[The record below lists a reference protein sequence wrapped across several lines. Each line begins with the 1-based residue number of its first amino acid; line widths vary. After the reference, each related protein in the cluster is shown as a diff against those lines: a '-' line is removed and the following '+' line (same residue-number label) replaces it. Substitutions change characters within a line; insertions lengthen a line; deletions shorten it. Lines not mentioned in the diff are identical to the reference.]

1 MTKLGY
7 LPKSSQEPLVIILNT
22 LFPIF
27 TLLVLGQYLRRRGL
41 TNTEFLQTADK
52 LIYFFFF
59 PAMLFWKIGGASFAE
74 GVDYIFCLA
83 SLIAILIMFVISTL
97 VIIFSRIT
105 PFQAGSFSQSCYR
118 FNTYIGMA
126 VILNS
131 MGSEG
136 VKYFGIVIG
145 FAIPIINVLAV
156 STLIWFSGKDF
167 NMARRLSITARALLV
182 NPLILSCILGL
193 VYSRILGSF
202 PVFIDN
208 SFSLMSMVALPLALI
223 SIGGSLTLAGV
234 KNNFGVALLA
244 AFLKLVI
251 LPLVAYGCYRFFG
264 VSGVPMKVG
273 LIFFA
278 LPTSTAIYVLSAQL
292 SSDTE
297 LASAAILVSTILSFV
312 SLSVILPL

>member
-1 MTKLGY
+1 M
-7 LPKSSQEPLVIILNT
+7 IILNT

-27 TLLVLGQYLRRRGL
+27 ILLVLGRLLMQQGL
-41 TNTEFLQTADK
+41 TNSEFLQTSDK

-74 GVDYIFCLA
+74 GVDYTFCLA
-83 SLIAILIMFVISTL
+83 SLIAILIMFVISTM
-97 VIIFSRIT
+97 VIVFTRIS

-131 MGSEG
+131 MGDEG

-167 NMARRLSITARALLV
+167 NMARRLSLTAKALLV

-193 VYSRILGSF
+193 FYSRIVGGF

-208 SFSLMSMVALPLALI
+208 SFRLMTMVALPLALI
-223 SIGGSLTLAGV
+223 SIGGSLTFTGV
-234 KNNFGVALLA
+234 KKNFWVALLA
-244 AFLKLVI
+244 AIMKLFI
-251 LPLVAYGCYRFFG
+251 LPVIAYGCYRFFG
-264 VSGVPMKVG
+264 VSGVPLKVG